1 MEKTHLENLR
11 HALLNLHKML
21 LDFQKK
27 EYEGKFGV
35 IASTGQFFEL
45 VVKNESFAWLRTLS
59 ELIVGLDELLD
70 EKKPFEDSNVVNLLK
85 YVESLTS
92 ASSEAG
98 SFQVKYFA
106 AVQKD
111 PGVAVAHGKVTSLLR
126 ECLTGKG

>member
-1 MEKTHLENLR
+1 MEKAHLENLR

-27 EYEGKFGV
+27 EYEGKFGT

-70 EKKPFEDSNVVNLLK
+70 EKKPLDPSNARDLVK
-85 YVESLTS
+85 YVENLTS
-92 ASSEAG
+92 ASTEPG
-98 SFQVKYFA
+98 PFHGKYFEA
-106 AVQKD
+106 IKKD
-111 PGVAVAHGKVTSLLR
+111 PGVAVAHGKVTSLIK
-126 ECLTGKG
+126 ECLK